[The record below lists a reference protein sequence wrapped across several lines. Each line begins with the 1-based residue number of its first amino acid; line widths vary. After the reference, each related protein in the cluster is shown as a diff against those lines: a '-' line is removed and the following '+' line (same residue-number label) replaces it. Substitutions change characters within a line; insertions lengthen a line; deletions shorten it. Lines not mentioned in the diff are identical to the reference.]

1 MTALQSTAPRPSIAM
16 ELDSI
21 DWVIGRLTTLLIAY
35 PTRRR
40 DLLGRIDGALDERL
54 RLMRLRDGIIFFPT
68 HGLN

>member
-1 MTALQSTAPRPSIAM
+1 M

-54 RLMRLRDGIIFFPT
+54 RLMRLRDGNPFPT